1 LKAHWKIFAASDFFS
16 VEIWTPRGLMT
27 YYVLLVI
34 SIADRVV
41 HIVGTTSR
49 PDESWMLQVG
59 RNLLDAEN

>member
-1 LKAHWKIFAASDFFS
+1 
-16 VEIWTPRGLMT
+16 MT